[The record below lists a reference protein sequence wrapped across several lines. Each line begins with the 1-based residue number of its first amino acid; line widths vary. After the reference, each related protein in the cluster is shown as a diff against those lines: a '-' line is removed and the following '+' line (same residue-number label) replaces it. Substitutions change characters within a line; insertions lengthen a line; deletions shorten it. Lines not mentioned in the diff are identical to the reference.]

1 MGGSEPASDRQPD
14 GPPPRRMPVRPREL
28 ADSRL
33 RATPRGAVARALAD
47 PPDRGADDPSI
58 RAAREARESGVRP
71 PRFGA
76 WTLDAR
82 CRVHRFAPFA
92 HGDAPDHLH
101 PATRAV
107 AALAA
112 RNAIDHDRPRAR
124 GAAIPLAALV
134 AAVATGTVAAILAA
148 KGALPSD
155 RRDFLML
162 AGLLASIALVRPL
175 RTHLAFR
182 HRGFAVAV
190 PLLVLGRCGAC
201 GHPLHGSL
209 AIAPVPADRDEGP
222 RCACAE
228 CCAVWPHQ
236 AAGAPRDDDGRT
248 RTDFPTVTGVDAWRL
263 RRILAR
269 AMRAGPSDFRLDDRA
284 RPVHIAAFGVDSHGL
299 AAAIAG
305 ELANAVRIVAVVFVA
320 LFFSGCPLT
329 VIANIVVG
337 SVVGSARTPAPGDAF
352 VATGLVVLCGSILLL
367 AILGAVDRG
376 LRGLVA
382 AELVARRLRK
392 GRCPVCTKEL
402 GPREGERKLAECR
415 CCGAAWR

>member
-124 GAAIPLAALV
+124 GAAIPIAALV

-201 GHPLHGSL
+201 GHPLHGSPP
-209 AIAPVPADRDEGP
+209 IAPIPADRDKGP

-228 CCAVWPHQ
+228 CGAVWPHQ
-236 AAGAPRDDDGRT
+236 AAGAPRDDYGRT
-248 RTDFPTVTGVDAWRL
+248 RTDFPTVTGIDAWRL
-263 RRILAR
+263 RRLLGH
-269 AMRAGPSDFRLDDRA
+269 AMRADPSGFRLDDRA
-284 RPVHIAAFGVDSHGL
+284 RPVHVAAFGVESHGV
-299 AAAIAG
+299 AAAIVG
-305 ELANAVRIVAVVFVA
+305 ELAGALRFVA
-320 LFFSGCPLT
+320 LAFAALLLAGCPLA
-329 VIANIVVG
+329 VIAGLVNGVLPG
-337 SVVGSARTPAPGDAF
+337 ASGSATPTDAF

-376 LRGLVA
+376 LRGIVA
-382 AELVARRLRK
+382 AELVVRRLRK

-402 GPREGERKLAECR
+402 GPREGERRLAECR